1 MDERDIK
8 RVKRLQGDTT
18 KGWVDKI
25 PVRVYLSL
33 EKFMGQQLS
42 ETLTIVAWNK
52 SQNKDK

>member
-18 KGWVDKI
+18 RGWMDKS